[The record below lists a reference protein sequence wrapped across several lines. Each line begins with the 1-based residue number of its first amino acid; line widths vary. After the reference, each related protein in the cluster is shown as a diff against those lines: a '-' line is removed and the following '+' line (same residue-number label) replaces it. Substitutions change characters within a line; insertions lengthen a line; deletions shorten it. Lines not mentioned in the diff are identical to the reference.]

1 MYYVYTMRQDRF
13 MKVRGTDGKYVG
25 SEKLDEALDKAQEFV
40 LRGTMAKVFYQ
51 SPKRKRGKR

>member
-1 MYYVYTMRQDRF
+1 MYYVYTMQQDRF

-25 SEKLDEALDKAQEFV
+25 STDMSEAMDKAQEFAR
-40 LRGTMAKVFYQ
+40 RGMATKVFYQ